1 MTGWVG
7 RRGDEVLTQVLYV
20 CMCACVCVCVFTGV
34 GDGVLVQALAKTMGV
49 DDIRIKQDYKKV
61 FAVY

>member
-1 MTGWVG
+1 
-7 RRGDEVLTQVLYV
+7 
-20 CMCACVCVCVFTGV
+20 MCACVHVCVCVFTGV